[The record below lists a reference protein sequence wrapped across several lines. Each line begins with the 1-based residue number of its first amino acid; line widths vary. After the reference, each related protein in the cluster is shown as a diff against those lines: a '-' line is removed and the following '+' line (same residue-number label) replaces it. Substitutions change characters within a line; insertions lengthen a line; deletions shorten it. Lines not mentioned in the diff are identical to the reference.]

1 MRDNKASKRDIDPD
15 KIYNNKLVAKFI
27 NRLMN
32 DGKKTIAENIVYSAF
47 DVIKS
52 KEKDPLEIFEKAMQ
66 NVAPKQEVRAR
77 RVGGAN
83 YQVPSEVRGER
94 KVSLAGRWILE
105 AARKRSNKEY
115 HTFGEKLAAE
125 LLDAVDNKGEAVKK
139 RDTIHRMA
147 EANRAFAHFRW

>member
-47 DVIKS
+47 DIIKS

-94 KVSLAGRWILE
+94 KISLAGRWILE

>member
-47 DVIKS
+47 DIIKS